1 MNERIQVEALSL
13 MASED
18 PRHMIEYAEKKYHH
32 QFAHLAVDIAN
43 TIEEKRFV
51 LIAGPSASGKTFS
64 SHILSE
70 HLQKNKVRSRVISLD
85 NFYKDRD
92 EMPKLLDG
100 ESDYES
106 LESLDLECLQS
117 CVIQLLEKG
126 STKLP
131 HFSFKIG
138 KRSRTERMT
147 LEENEVLIL
156 EGIHALNPA
165 LLPKDLQRHFH
176 KYFITTQSEYESVDG
191 KLLLTAKDI
200 RLMRRMIRDFHHRN
214 STVSETLALWKKVL
228 EGERHWIFPYI
239 EQAEKKIDSTHIYE
253 PMLYRSIMPALFE
266 EKMSDENRK
275 ICDDLLSGLSH
286 FDKIDPKLVPENSLL
301 IEFIG

>member
-1 MNERIQVEALSL
+1 MNERIQAEALNM

-18 PRHMIEYAEKKYHH
+18 QRHIIEYAEKKYHH
-32 QFAHLAVDIAN
+32 QFAHVAADIAK
-43 TIEEKRFV
+43 TINEKRFV

-64 SHILSE
+64 AHILSE
-70 HLQKNKVRSRVISLD
+70 HLQKNKLQPRVISLD
-85 NFYKDRD
+85 NFYKDRA
-92 EMPKLLDG
+92 EMPKLADG
-100 ESDYES
+100 EHDFES

-126 STKLP
+126 NAKIP
-131 HFSFKIG
+131 HFSFKLG

-156 EGIHALNPA
+156 EGIHALNPT

-191 KLLLTAKDI
+191 KLLLTAKGI
-200 RLMRRMIRDFHHRN
+200 RLMRRIIRDFHHRGAA
-214 STVSETLALWKKVL
+214 VSDTLDLWKKVL
-228 EGERHWIFPYI
+228 AGERRWILPYI
-239 EQAEKKIDSTHIYE
+239 EYAEQKIDSTHIYE
-253 PMLYRSIMPALFE
+253 PMLYRSMMPALFE
-266 EKMSDENRK
+266 EKMSRENRK
-275 ICDDLLSGLSH
+275 TCDELLHGLSH
-286 FDKIDPKLVPENSLL
+286 FDPIDPQLVPKNSLL

>member
-1 MNERIQVEALSL
+1 MNERIQVEALNL

-18 PRHMIEYAEKKYHH
+18 PRHMVEYAEKKYHH
-32 QFAHLAVDIAN
+32 QFANLATDIAK

-70 HLQKNKVRSRVISLD
+70 HLQKNGIRSRVISLD
-85 NFYKDRD
+85 NFYKDRIK
-92 EMPKLLDG
+92 MPKLSDG
-100 ESDYES
+100 DHDFES
-106 LESLDLECLQS
+106 LESLDLSKLQN

-126 STKLP
+126 NAKIP
-131 HFSFKIG
+131 HFSFKLG
-138 KRSRTERMT
+138 KCSRIEKMT

-176 KYFITTQSEYESVDG
+176 KYFITTQSEYESVDDG
-191 KLLLTAKDI
+191 LLLTAKDI
-200 RLMRRMIRDFHHRN
+200 RLIRRMIRDFHHRGA
-214 STVSETLALWKKVL
+214 TLSETLALWEKVL
-228 EGERHWIFPYI
+228 AGERRWIFPYI

-253 PMLYRSIMPALFE
+253 PMLYHSIMPSLFGE
-266 EKMSDENRK
+266 EMSNENRK
-275 ICDDLLSGLSH
+275 VCDELLGGLSR
-286 FDKIDPKLVPENSLL
+286 FDSIDPQFVPKNSLL
-301 IEFIG
+301 IEFID